1 MKRLSGQWVLLIGLI
16 VLGLAF
22 NPSTAQGDFVALL
35 GFPINMHVYEVRTLE
50 GETINLPAVGDGKVY
65 LVAFWHLDCVFCQAE
80 GLLSLQEQV
89 FEAYNTE
96 QLEIIAVNTDPET
109 DIGLLQRYRDEREI
123 QYAFYTGGAEAAHEL
138 GLIVPIMIVIDQEG
152 KVVYLETDKTF
163 NAAIE
168 AILEE
173 LGVEKVN

>member
-1 MKRLSGQWVLLIGLI
+1 MKKLSRQWILLVGLV

-35 GFPINMHVYEVRTLE
+35 GFPINMHVYEVQTLE
-50 GETINLPAVGDGKVY
+50 GETVNLPSVGDGKVY

-80 GLLSLQEQV
+80 GLLSLQDEV
-89 FEAYNTE
+89 YDVYNTE
-96 QLEIIAVNTDPET
+96 QLEIIAVNTDPAS
-109 DIGLLQRYRDEREI
+109 DIELLQRYRDEREI
-123 QYAFYTGGAEAAHEL
+123 QYKFYTGGEEAADEL
-138 GLIVPIMIVIDQEG
+138 GLIVPIMIVIDQDG

-173 LGVEKVN
+173 LGVEKLN